1 MMGDELHLRERRYRS
16 QWRAYAIIRRMRWVT
31 LVLGPFPLI
40 WDNVIAPAMA
50 QFGLPDVVTMEDYAQ
65 AIFFRL
71 GLISEE
77 TFEIYWPH
85 LNNVSTLL
93 FFIFVLW
100 TPIRKR
106 AAKAAAREQA
116 ELEER
121 MIIGGL
127 GGVQ

>member
-77 TFEIYWPH
+77 TFEIY
-85 LNNVSTLL
+85 
-93 FFIFVLW
+93 
-100 TPIRKR
+100 
-106 AAKAAAREQA
+106 
-116 ELEER
+116 
-121 MIIGGL
+121 
-127 GGVQ
+127 

>member
-71 GLISEE
+71 GWISEE